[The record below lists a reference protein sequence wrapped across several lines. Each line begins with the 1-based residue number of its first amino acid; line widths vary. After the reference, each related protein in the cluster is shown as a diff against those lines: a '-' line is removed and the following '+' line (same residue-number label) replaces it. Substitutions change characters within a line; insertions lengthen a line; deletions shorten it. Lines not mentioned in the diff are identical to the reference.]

1 MQEIK
6 GEQGTSLELETA
18 LSNPNSS
25 NYIKAELTLNH
36 PGQTNQNSQQI
47 NALGGERVDG
57 NVE

>member
-36 PGQTNQNSQQI
+36 PGQTN
-47 NALGGERVDG
+47 
-57 NVE
+57 